1 MISVHTG
8 ADPIRD
14 KYKFDVDIPRSHEL
28 KYKRSAKASF
38 VYEISLIPYLQLFF
52 WIRSVGSH
60 GSQMDRSSV
69 LFIRTSLVRITE
81 PNWRR

>member
-38 VYEISLIPYLQLFF
+38 VYEISLIPYLHLFLDP
-52 WIRSVGSH
+52 IRGFT
-60 GSQMDRSSV
+60 R
-69 LFIRTSLVRITE
+69 E
-81 PNWRR
+81 PNGSELRSFYP